1 MVRAII
7 ACLAAVHGVTKNW
20 IWLSNWT
27 TYWNPFF
34 FPLAPHCLYGTS
46 QSSKLIY
53 KSPRDLSLISHHFP
67 HPSFSQGYR
76 HSTCLLIS
84 RMYET
89 LIPASLCVLFPSTRI
104 FSFYI
109 TPLHP
114 SSAGLPLLWHHFS
127 SAICQVILFWG
138 LLESVKFSWDQCC
151 IFSAAYFHCLFTFLS
166 SLSILN
172 YLTARIAITA

>member
-1 MVRAII
+1 MV
-7 ACLAAVHGVTKNW
+7 GGKNSLLCCSPW
-20 IWLSNWT
+20 SHKELDMTQQLNNLLKS
-27 TYWNPFF
+27 FF
-34 FPLAPHCLYGTS
+34 SLAPHCLYDTS
-46 QSSKLIY
+46 HSSKLIY
-53 KSPRDLSLISHHFP
+53 ESPHDLSLISHHFP

-89 LIPASLCVLFPSTRI
+89 LISASLCVLFPSTRI

-138 LLESVKFSWDQCC
+138 LLESVKFS
-151 IFSAAYFHCLFTFLS
+151 
-166 SLSILN
+166 
-172 YLTARIAITA
+172 